1 MTSDETAP
9 LAVERQ
15 RIITGI
21 LRREG
26 VVRNAELKEL
36 LNVSLVTIRSDLREL
51 EQTGECEVIWGG
63 AVSVEPPSEAESLL
77 SERSKLNV
85 KAKQRIGAKAVE
97 FIEPGQTVFLDAG
110 STTVEVVRHLSHE
123 MEYLRVVTPALNV
136 AAATTHY
143 PDVELVMPGG
153 ILRNLTRSLVGPQA
167 LRGMEM
173 FNADVVFLAS
183 GGVSV
188 AHGVTTSNLLEVDI
202 KKVMVKRA
210 KRRVLLADSSKFGRG
225 LSLTVIPL
233 EELDTIITDV
243 DLCDEDVQEIVALG
257 VEVLRV

>member
-1 MTSDETAP
+1 MATDDLTP

-15 RIITGI
+15 RTIASI

-51 EQTGECEVIWGG
+51 ERIGECEVIWGG
-63 AVSVEPPSEAESLL
+63 AVSVNPPSEAESLL

-85 KAKQRIGAKAVE
+85 EEKQRIGAKAAE
-97 FIEPGQTVFLDAG
+97 LIELGQTIFLDAG
-110 STTVEVVRHLSHE
+110 STTVEVVRHLSHH
-123 MEYLRVVTPALNV
+123 MEYLRIVTPALNV

-143 PDVELVMPGG
+143 PDVELVMTGG

-167 LRGMEM
+167 LRSLEL
-173 FNADVVFLAS
+173 FNADWAFLAS
-183 GGVSV
+183 GGFSLE
-188 AHGVTTSNLLEVDI
+188 AGVTTSNLLEVDV
-202 KKVMVKRA
+202 KKTMAERSA
-210 KRRVLLADSSKFGRG
+210 RVALLVDSSKFGRV
-225 LSLTVIPL
+225 LSLTVLPL
-233 EELDTIITDV
+233 ERLDLIITDTGLSET
-243 DLCDEDVQEIVALG
+243 DAQTIAALG